1 MKESIMF
8 KLSKSDKQF
17 LQQLAKEQRLP
28 LSTYIRHKMLSN
40 KKNSLI

>member
-1 MKESIMF
+1 MKEQILL
-8 KLSKSDKQF
+8 KLSKADKDY

>member
-1 MKESIMF
+1 MKEQILL
-8 KLSKSDKQF
+8 KLRKSDKDY